1 MNVSP
6 DVVRN
11 HCQFLAL
18 NYLKENY
25 PKEKVEQLRSYLRSE
40 RTISTRSHKRY
51 ITFSSSKR
59 QRTENMNVQY
69 SVEEEPTNNQE
80 QYTQAPVKEETGDA
94 VMPNNVVL
102 VAPSQPPDQA
112 VIMPV
117 NMSSV
122 NDMSIL

>member
-1 MNVSP
+1 M
-6 DVVRN
+6 
-11 HCQFLAL
+11 
-18 NYLKENY
+18 NYLKDNY
-25 PKEKVEQLRSYLRSE
+25 PKDKVEQLRSYLRSE
-40 RTISTRSHKRY
+40 RSISTSSHKSY

-59 QRTENMNVQY
+59 PRTENMNVRY
-69 SVEEEPTNNQE
+69 SVEEEPANTQE

-94 VMPNNVVL
+94 VIPNNVVL
-102 VAPSQPPDQA
+102 VAPSQPPEQT

>member
-1 MNVSP
+1 
-6 DVVRN
+6 
-11 HCQFLAL
+11 
-18 NYLKENY
+18 
-25 PKEKVEQLRSYLRSE
+25 
-40 RTISTRSHKRY
+40 
-51 ITFSSSKR
+51 
-59 QRTENMNVQY
+59 MNVQY

>member
-1 MNVSP
+1 M
-6 DVVRN
+6 
-11 HCQFLAL
+11 
-18 NYLKENY
+18 NYLKDNY
-25 PKEKVEQLRSYLRSE
+25 PKDKVEQLRSYLRSE
-40 RTISTRSHKRY
+40 RSISTRSHKRY

-59 QRTENMNVQY
+59 PRTENMNVRY
-69 SVEEEPTNNQE
+69 SVEEEHANTQG

-94 VMPNNVVL
+94 VIPNNVVL
-102 VAPSQPPDQA
+102 VAPSQPPEQT